1 MTCVGEKQT
10 LAPKQRICPV
20 EAMKLSL
27 FKSALAVLIF
37 GAMINLAGA
46 VDPDDWDTKPPEPT
60 PTSKKC
66 ADGEAWDEQ
75 SRKCVK
81 VDAAVFD
88 DPERLQAARELA
100 YAGRF
105 GAAVKAL
112 DAIADQNDT
121 RVLTYRGFLA
131 RKSGDWKAALIY
143 YDRALSADPGN
154 LSARSYLGM
163 GLAERGDIEAAR
175 NQLAEIRSRG
185 GRETWAERALL
196 MTLRSGGAAFY

>member
-1 MTCVGEKQT
+1 
-10 LAPKQRICPV
+10 
-20 EAMKLSL
+20 MKL
-27 FKSALAVLIF
+27 ALAAAICGVS
-37 GAMINLAGA
+37 INFAQA
-46 VDPDDWDTKPPEPT
+46 VDPDDWDKKPPEPT

-66 ADGEAWDEQ
+66 ADGEAWDDR
-75 SRKCVK
+75 SKKCVK
-81 VDAAVFD
+81 LDAAVFD
-88 DPERLQAARELA
+88 DLERLQAARELA

-105 GAAVKAL
+105 GSAVKAL
-112 DAIADQNDT
+112 DAMADQNDT

-131 RKSGDWKAALIY
+131 RKSGDWNAALIY
-143 YDRALSADPGN
+143 YDRALSADPSN

-175 NQLAEIRSRG
+175 NQLAEIRLRG

>member
-1 MTCVGEKQT
+1 V
-10 LAPKQRICPV
+10 
-20 EAMKLSL
+20 
-27 FKSALAVLIF
+27 IF
-37 GAMINLAGA
+37 CATINLAGA

-66 ADGEAWDEQ
+66 ADGEAWDDQ
-75 SRKCVK
+75 SKKCIK

-88 DPERLQAARELA
+88 DLDRFQAARELA

-105 GAAVKAL
+105 GSAAMAL
-112 DAIADQNDT
+112 DAISDQNDT

-131 RKSGDWKAALIY
+131 RKSGDWQSAQSF
-143 YDRALSADPGN
+143 YDRALSADPDN

-163 GLAERGDIEAAR
+163 GLAERGDFGAAR
-175 NQLAEIRSRG
+175 TQLAEIRSRG
-185 GRETWAERALL
+185 GRETWSERALL